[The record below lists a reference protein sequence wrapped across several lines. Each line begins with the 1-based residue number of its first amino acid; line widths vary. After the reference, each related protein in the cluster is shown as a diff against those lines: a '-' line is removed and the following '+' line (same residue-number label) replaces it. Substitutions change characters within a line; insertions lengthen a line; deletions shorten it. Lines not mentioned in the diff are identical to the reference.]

1 MVIKISNLT
10 EADIPGAVAAVQDA
24 FKNDPYNEWV
34 YDHSKFNQQ
43 RNSASLGIR
52 MRWGMR
58 NGIFHVAKEDG
69 NDKVLGV
76 AMWLRPQPADSPPT
90 WNDWL
95 EGWRLYF
102 NQVAMNLYYGRGGL
116 NVKRY
121 YIWKDA
127 QAKIQSEIW
136 DDPRGY
142 YFLNIMV
149 VLPETQGKGVGA
161 AMMKEVTDKADAQN
175 MKCYLES
182 SRDDPNIAIY
192 GRWGFK
198 LLPKSVQETPSE
210 KALSLTMAN
219 PGQKA
224 IPTSRPDPT
233 RSAMLEHISKAILK
247 DPGLPR
253 NNPTVSSWQV
263 PEHPIVASIQSS
275 TLPECTD
282 VIIIGSGITG
292 CSVAK
297 TFLEYRASGNLHV
310 TVLEARTLVSGAT
323 GRNGGHLVT
332 ASGHTFGPLA
342 EQHGVE
348 AAKQV
353 TRFSL
358 LNIEA
363 IMKMVREMDQEFQDH
378 CQLRDVL
385 KVMAVG
391 DEQTWANATRSVLD
405 FQKNVSEHSKYHTI
419 VEKHAVPERW
429 NIKNSVGAVEHN
441 AGAIWPYRLITGIFE
456 RLLKTYPD
464 RLAIETHTPAT
475 AVQHVEEDTE
485 YPYRITTP
493 RGTIKAKRVVHCTN
507 GHASHLLPKLAGRIY
522 PFRGTM
528 SVQKPGSFLKS
539 GGGSRSWSLS
549 HKPSLDPR
557 TGLYITGL
565 YYLQEN
571 PLTSRIWIGNETA
584 YLKHILTSDD
594 TYVPDE
600 ARAALSTILP
610 KLFLEGW
617 GDEKE
622 AEIEAIWSGTQG
634 HTADNLPVVG
644 KIPPSLIGDA
654 LDTEQWIAAGFNGY
668 GMDKCWLT
676 GEALARMMLGE
687 NVREWFPQC
696 FLLRESRLKST
707 LTPEETVSKFAGIPL
722 PDGIRQTKL

>member
-43 RNSASLGIR
+43 RNATSLGIR

-69 NDKVLGV
+69 SDKVLGV
-76 AMWLRPQPADSPPT
+76 AMWLRPQPANSTPT

-102 NQVAMNLYYGRGGL
+102 NQVGMNLYYGRGGL

-127 QAKIQSEIW
+127 QAKVQSEIW

-161 AMMKEVTDKADAQN
+161 AMMKQVTDQADAEN

-198 LLPKSVQETPSE
+198 FVKDMICDDDGPKSASGINRRNSDLENLI
-210 KALSLTMAN
+210 ADN
-219 PGQKA
+219 DDPGPKG
-224 IPTSRPDPT
+224 
-233 RSAMLEHISKAILK
+233 SAYVSQSSAAVLEYISKAILE

-253 NNPTVSSWQV
+253 KNPTVSSWQI
-263 PEHPIVASIQSS
+263 PEHPTVASIQST

-282 VIIIGSGITG
+282 VVIIGSGITG

-297 TFLEYRASGNLHV
+297 TLLEHQTRGLHV

-342 EQHGVE
+342 EQHGIE

-353 TRFSL
+353 TKFSL

-363 IMKMVREMDQEFQDH
+363 IMKMVRKMDKEFQDH

-391 DEQTWANATRSVLD
+391 DEETWANATSSVLN
-405 FQKNVSEHSKYHTI
+405 FQKNVTEHNEYHSI

-429 NIKNSVGAVEHN
+429 NIKNSVGAVEHK
-441 AGAIWPYRLITGIFE
+441 AGAVWPYRLITGIFE
-456 RLLKTYPD
+456 RLLKKYPG
-464 RLAIETHTPAT
+464 RLAVETHTPAT
-475 AVQHVEEDTE
+475 DVQHLEKDKE
-485 YPYRITTP
+485 YPYTVTTP
-493 RGTIKAKRVVHCTN
+493 RGTIKAKRIIHCTN

-528 SVQKPGSFLKS
+528 SVQKPGPLLKS
-539 GGGSRSWSLS
+539 GKGSRSWSLS

-584 YLKHILTSDD
+584 YLRNILTSDD

-610 KLFLEGW
+610 KLFLKGW
-617 GDEKE
+617 GNEE
-622 AEIEAIWSGTQG
+622 TAEIESMWSGTQG

-644 KIPPSLIGDA
+644 KIPASLTGSATDS
-654 LDTEQWIAAGFNGY
+654 EQWIAAGFNGY

-676 GEALARMMLGE
+676 GEALVRIMLGE
-687 NVREWFPQC
+687 DHIDAGGNGIEIFYH
-696 FLLRESRLKST
+696 ST
-707 LTPEETVSKFAGIPL
+707 S
-722 PDGIRQTKL
+722 